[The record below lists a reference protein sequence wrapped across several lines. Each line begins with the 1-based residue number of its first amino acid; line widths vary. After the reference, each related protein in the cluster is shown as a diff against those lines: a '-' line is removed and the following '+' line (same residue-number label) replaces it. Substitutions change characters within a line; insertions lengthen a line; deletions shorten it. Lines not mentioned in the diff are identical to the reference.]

1 MSYSIIMKT
10 KYILIEWPESQEF
23 LDGEHSNECI
33 PVFNEDPKYKQ
44 VESSS
49 IMVPYKIYLHTM

>member
-1 MSYSIIMKT
+1 MKT
-10 KYILIEWPESQEF
+10 KYILLEWPESQEF

-44 VESSS
+44 VESCS
-49 IMVPYKIYLHTM
+49 IMVPYEIYLHAM